1 MSTASNRDPAQ
12 SETNAGITAM
22 TRDLTSA
29 FLTGSLLEFVPL
41 PPRDLRAASQVDR
54 SRTDRAGLSAALFD
68 LNSRLG
74 APDAVL
80 AACRRLADQGVVA
93 VAAGQQTGLL
103 TGPLYT
109 VIKALTAAAVADRL
123 EALGQPAVPVF
134 WSASQDADTTEMSH
148 ALVLD
153 AGEQLRTLRVDLPES
168 RPSGS
173 TPLDG
178 EWVET
183 TAAWIE
189 RESGLPYALDAG
201 LLIRDAAA
209 SSKTY
214 ADWFSAILLRI
225 LANHA
230 IPVLDP
236 MQPALAALARPVLA
250 GELENPARS
259 AEAITEAGR
268 RLAGMG
274 LHAQLHR
281 RQDASNLFLEEHGRR
296 QALRLRDGALAT
308 PSRTYTTA
316 ELQSILAAEPW
327 RITPAAGLR
336 PVVQDLILPTAVN
349 VVGLNELAY
358 LAQLKGVYD
367 LHLIEPALPWL
378 RPSLIL
384 IEPPVGRV
392 LATRGLDLD
401 TFLGD
406 PAGAEL
412 RALVDASNLA
422 LALQTARAQ
431 VQGAMDML
439 QGRFATILDEP
450 LGRSVERSRR
460 GVLSHLERL
469 ERLAARAQARKDA
482 IITDQFRRLQTHLLP
497 GGIPQERSL
506 SIFSS
511 WLRHGPRVVTAMA
524 ATPPEGIHAVHL

>member
-1 MSTASNRDPAQ
+1 
-12 SETNAGITAM
+12 M

-41 PPRDLRAASQVDR
+41 PPRDLQAASQVDR
-54 SRTDRAGLSAALFD
+54 GRTDRAGLSAALLD
-68 LNSRLG
+68 LNARLG
-74 APDAVL
+74 APDSVL
-80 AACRRLADQGVVA
+80 AACRRLGKEGVVA
-93 VAAGQQTGLL
+93 VVAGQQTGLL

-134 WSASQDADTTEMSH
+134 WSASQDADTTEMSR
-148 ALVLD
+148 ARILD
-153 AGEQLRTLRVDLPES
+153 AGEQLRTLKVDLPEG

-178 EWVET
+178 AWVEAA
-183 TAAWIE
+183 AAWIE

-236 MQPALAALARPVLA
+236 MQPALAALASPVIA
-250 GELENPARS
+250 GELQNPARS
-259 AEAITEAGR
+259 VEAITEAGR
-268 RLAGMG
+268 RLTRMG

-281 RQDASNLFLEEHGRR
+281 RQDASNLFLEEDGRR

-308 PSRTYTTA
+308 PSRTYTAA
-316 ELQSILAAEPW
+316 ELKSILAAEPW

-336 PVVQDLILPTAVN
+336 PVVQDLILPTAVS
-349 VVGLNELAY
+349 VVGPNELAY
-358 LAQLKGVYD
+358 IAQLKGVYD
-367 LHLIEPALPWL
+367 LHLLQPALPWL

-384 IEPPVGRV
+384 IEPPIRRI
-392 LATRGLDLD
+392 LATRGLDLEA
-401 TFLGD
+401 FLGD
-406 PAGAEL
+406 PAGAEMH
-412 RALVDASNLA
+412 ALVGASDLA

-439 QGRFATILDEP
+439 QGRFATLLDEP
-450 LGRSVERSRR
+450 QARSVERSRR
-460 GVLSHLERL
+460 GVLGHLERL
-469 ERLAARAQARKDA
+469 ERLAARSQARKDA
-482 IITDQFRRLQTHLLP
+482 IITDQFRRLHAHLLP

-506 SIFSS
+506 TIFSP

-524 ATPPEGIHAVHL
+524 AAPPEGVHAIHL